1 MSLCKPEISMNKYK
15 IKLIMDRKIEV
26 PKRIFDLMLQYE
38 AKYPEQRI
46 ALSGKTG
53 KNKWNSYSPK
63 QYREAANTLSFALLA
78 KGIAPGDK
86 VAIISTNRPEWT
98 IMQMAVTQIGGI
110 LVPIYPT
117 ITADDYRYILNH
129 CEAKLLLMEGEIV
142 MRKIQSVQD
151 DLKYLKETYTFVDRK
166 EYPYLEQL
174 MEFGRS
180 NENMPELEA
189 RRAEVNESQCAMII
203 YTSGTTG
210 TPKGVM
216 LSHKNIMSQLANLV
230 QIPSSWSK
238 RGLSFLPLC
247 HAYENMIVLLYQ
259 CLGMTVFYVS
269 NLATIAEAMREVH
282 PTMMTAVPRV
292 LEKFYEKIVAS
303 GKTKTGAAR
312 SIFEWALN
320 LALQYNIEAEDRTA
334 WYNAQHKLADKLVY
348 SKIRQGLGAED
359 FDILVSGAASLQP
372 KLCSFFSAIGMP
384 VFEGYGMTETS
395 PVIAVS
401 CREKYGREAN
411 TVGFPLGGV
420 EVEIADNGEI
430 ICRGHNV
437 MMGYYKNEEQTKE
450 IIDEGG
456 WLHTGDLGKFTERG
470 QLVITGRVKNIFKT
484 SMGKYVN
491 PQIIEEK
498 MVLSKYIDQIV
509 VLGENQKFVAALIVP
524 DFSAVKEWCD
534 NEKIAYTQPS
544 EMIHNL
550 NVRNLIKSEINKYNQ
565 ELSKTENV
573 VKFELLADEW
583 STDNGMLTPTLKVKR
598 KKISEKY
605 ADLIQKIFED

>member
-1 MSLCKPEISMNKYK
+1 MKEQ
-15 IKLIMDRKIEV
+15 
-26 PKRIFDLMLQYE
+26 KRIFDLLLQYE
-38 AKYPEQRI
+38 ERFPEQKL
-46 ALSGKTG
+46 ALSGKEG
-53 KNKWNSYSPK
+53 KNKWHEYTPK
-63 QYREAANTLSFALLA
+63 QYREAADSLSHAFIA
-78 KGIAPGDK
+78 KGISRGDK

-98 IMQMAVTQIGGI
+98 ITQMAATQVGAI

-117 ITADDYRYILNH
+117 ITAEDYRYILNH
-129 CEAKLLLMEGEIV
+129 CEAKLLILEGEIV
-142 MRKIQSVQD
+142 MRKIQSVHNE
-151 DLKYLKETYTFVDRK
+151 LEYLKEVYTFVDRK
-166 EYPYLEQL
+166 DFPYWDQL
-174 MEFGRS
+174 LEFGRQ
-180 NENMPELEA
+180 NADDKTLEE
-189 RRAEVNESQCAMII
+189 RRAAVSEDDCAMII

-216 LSHKNIMSQLANLV
+216 LSHKNLMSQLANLK
-230 QIPSSWSK
+230 QIPSPWSK
-238 RGLSFLPLC
+238 RALSFLPLC

-259 CLGMTVFYVS
+259 SLGMTVYYVS

-312 SIFEWALN
+312 SIFDWALN
-320 LALQYNIEAEDRTA
+320 LALKYKIEDEDRTP

-348 SKIRQGLGAED
+348 SKIRQGLGAEN
-359 FDILVSGAASLQP
+359 FDILVSGAVSLQP

-420 EVEIADNGEI
+420 DVQISGEGEI

-437 MMGYYKNEEQTKE
+437 MMGYYKSDDQTRE
-450 IIDEGG
+450 IIDGNG
-456 WLHTGDLGKFTERG
+456 WLHTGDMGRFTKRG
-470 QLVITGRVKNIFKT
+470 QLVITGRLKNIFKT

-498 MVLSKYIDQIV
+498 MVQSKYIDQIV

-524 DFSAVKEWCD
+524 DFQALKDWCEA
-534 NEKIAYTQPS
+534 EKVVYTHNGD
-544 EMIHNL
+544 MIHNL
-550 NVRNLIKSEINKYNQ
+550 NVKNLIKNEIDRYNQ
-565 ELSKTENV
+565 ELSKTEHV
-573 VKFELLADEW
+573 VKFELLSDEW
-583 STDNGMLTPTLKVKR
+583 SQENGILTPTLKVRR
-598 KKISEKY
+598 KKIAEKY
-605 ADLIQKIFED
+605 SGLIQHIFES

>member
-1 MSLCKPEISMNKYK
+1 MKEQ
-15 IKLIMDRKIEV
+15 
-26 PKRIFDLMLQYE
+26 KRIFDLLLQYE
-38 AKYPEQRI
+38 ERFPEQKL
-46 ALSGKTG
+46 ALSGKEG
-53 KNKWNSYSPK
+53 KNKWHEYTPK
-63 QYREAANTLSFALLA
+63 QYREAADSLSHAFIA
-78 KGIAPGDK
+78 KGISRGDK

-98 IMQMAVTQIGGI
+98 ITQMAATQVGAI

-117 ITADDYRYILNH
+117 ITAEDYRYILNH
-129 CEAKLLLMEGEIV
+129 CEAKLLILEGEIV
-142 MRKIQSVQD
+142 MRKIQSVHNE
-151 DLKYLKETYTFVDRK
+151 LEYLKEVYTFVDRK
-166 EYPYLEQL
+166 DFPYWDQLLEL
-174 MEFGRS
+174 GRQ
-180 NENMPELEA
+180 NADDKTLEE
-189 RRAEVNESQCAMII
+189 RRAAVSEDDCAMII

-216 LSHKNIMSQLANLV
+216 LSHKNLMSQLANLK
-230 QIPSSWSK
+230 QIPSPWSK
-238 RGLSFLPLC
+238 RALSFLPLC

-259 CLGMTVFYVS
+259 SLGMTVYYVS

-312 SIFEWALN
+312 SIFDWALN
-320 LALQYNIEAEDRTA
+320 LALKYKIEDEDRTP

-348 SKIRQGLGAED
+348 SKIRQGLGAEN

-420 EVEIADNGEI
+420 DVQISGEGEI

-437 MMGYYKNEEQTKE
+437 MMGYYKSDDQTRE
-450 IIDEGG
+450 IIDGNG
-456 WLHTGDLGKFTERG
+456 WLHTGDMGRFTERG
-470 QLVITGRVKNIFKT
+470 QLVITGRLKNIFKT

-498 MVLSKYIDQIV
+498 MVQSKYIDQIV

-524 DFSAVKEWCD
+524 DFQALKDWCEA
-534 NEKIAYTQPS
+534 EKVVYTHNGD
-544 EMIHNL
+544 MIHNL
-550 NVRNLIKSEINKYNQ
+550 NVKNLIKNEIDRYNQ
-565 ELSKTENV
+565 ELSKTEHV
-573 VKFELLADEW
+573 VKFELLSDEW
-583 STDNGMLTPTLKVKR
+583 SQENGILTPTLKVRR
-598 KKISEKY
+598 KKIAEKY
-605 ADLIQKIFED
+605 SGLIQHIFES

>member
-1 MSLCKPEISMNKYK
+1 MKEQ
-15 IKLIMDRKIEV
+15 
-26 PKRIFDLMLQYE
+26 KRIFDLLLQYE
-38 AKYPEQRI
+38 ERFPEQKL
-46 ALSGKTG
+46 ALSGKEG
-53 KNKWNSYSPK
+53 KNKWHEYTPK
-63 QYREAANTLSFALLA
+63 QYREAADSLSHAFIA
-78 KGIAPGDK
+78 KGISKGDK

-98 IMQMAVTQIGGI
+98 ITQMAATQVGAI

-117 ITADDYRYILNH
+117 ITAEDYRYILNH
-129 CEAKLLLMEGEIV
+129 CEAKLLILEGEIV
-142 MRKIQSVQD
+142 MRKIQSVHNE
-151 DLKYLKETYTFVDRK
+151 LEYLKEVYTFVDRK
-166 EYPYLEQL
+166 DFPYWDQLLEL
-174 MEFGRS
+174 GRQ
-180 NENMPELEA
+180 NADDKTLEE
-189 RRAEVNESQCAMII
+189 RRAAVSEDDCAMII

-216 LSHKNIMSQLANLV
+216 LSHKNLMSQLANLK
-230 QIPSSWSK
+230 QIPSQWSK
-238 RGLSFLPLC
+238 RALSFLPLC

-259 CLGMTVFYVS
+259 SLGMTVYYVS

-312 SIFEWALN
+312 SIFDWALN
-320 LALQYNIEAEDRTA
+320 LALKYKIEDEDRTP

-348 SKIRQGLGAED
+348 SKIRQGLGAEN

-420 EVEIADNGEI
+420 DVQISGEGEI

-437 MMGYYKNEEQTKE
+437 MMGYYKSDDQTRE
-450 IIDEGG
+450 IIDGNG
-456 WLHTGDLGKFTERG
+456 WLHTGDMGRFTKRG
-470 QLVITGRVKNIFKT
+470 QLVITGRLKNIFKT

-498 MVLSKYIDQIV
+498 MVQSKYIDQIV

-524 DFSAVKEWCD
+524 DFQALKDWCEA
-534 NEKIAYTQPS
+534 EKVVYTHNGD
-544 EMIHNL
+544 MIHNL
-550 NVRNLIKSEINKYNQ
+550 NVKNLIKNEIDRYNQ
-565 ELSKTENV
+565 ELSKTEHI
-573 VKFELLADEW
+573 VKFELLSDEW
-583 STDNGMLTPTLKVKR
+583 SQENGILTPTLKVRR
-598 KKISEKY
+598 KKIAEKY
-605 ADLIQKIFED
+605 SGLIQHIFES

>member
-1 MSLCKPEISMNKYK
+1 MKEQ
-15 IKLIMDRKIEV
+15 
-26 PKRIFDLMLQYE
+26 KRIFDLLLQYE
-38 AKYPEQRI
+38 ERFPEQKL
-46 ALSGKTG
+46 ALSGKEG
-53 KNKWNSYSPK
+53 KNKWHEYTPK
-63 QYREAANTLSFALLA
+63 QYREAADSLSHAFIA
-78 KGIAPGDK
+78 KGISKGDK

-98 IMQMAVTQIGGI
+98 ITQMAATQVGAI

-117 ITADDYRYILNH
+117 ITAEDYRYILNH
-129 CEAKLLLMEGEIV
+129 CEAKLLILEGEIV
-142 MRKIQSVQD
+142 MRKIQSVHNE
-151 DLKYLKETYTFVDRK
+151 LEYLKEVYTFVDRK
-166 EYPYLEQL
+166 DFPYWDQLLEL
-174 MEFGRS
+174 GRQ
-180 NENMPELEA
+180 NADDKTLEE
-189 RRAEVNESQCAMII
+189 RRAAVSEDDCAMII

-216 LSHKNIMSQLANLV
+216 LSHKNLMSQLANLK
-230 QIPSSWSK
+230 QIPSPWSK
-238 RGLSFLPLC
+238 RALSFLPLC

-259 CLGMTVFYVS
+259 SLGMTVYYVS

-312 SIFEWALN
+312 SIFDWALN
-320 LALQYNIEAEDRTA
+320 LALKYKIEDEDRTP

-348 SKIRQGLGAED
+348 SKIRQGLGAEN

-420 EVEIADNGEI
+420 DVQISGEGEI

-437 MMGYYKNEEQTKE
+437 MMGYYKSDDQTRE
-450 IIDEGG
+450 IIDGNG
-456 WLHTGDLGKFTERG
+456 WLHTGDMGRFTKRG
-470 QLVITGRVKNIFKT
+470 QLVITGRLKNIFKT

-498 MVLSKYIDQIV
+498 MVQSKYIDQIV

-524 DFSAVKEWCD
+524 DFQALKDWCEA
-534 NEKIAYTQPS
+534 EKVVYTHNGD
-544 EMIHNL
+544 MIHNL
-550 NVRNLIKSEINKYNQ
+550 NVKNLIKNEIDRYNQ
-565 ELSKTENV
+565 ELSKTEHI
-573 VKFELLADEW
+573 VKFELLSDEW
-583 STDNGMLTPTLKVKR
+583 SQENGILTPTLKVRR
-598 KKISEKY
+598 KKIAEKY
-605 ADLIQKIFED
+605 SGLIQHIFES

>member
-1 MSLCKPEISMNKYK
+1 MKEQ
-15 IKLIMDRKIEV
+15 
-26 PKRIFDLMLQYE
+26 KRIFDLLLQYE
-38 AKYPEQRI
+38 ERFPEQKL
-46 ALSGKTG
+46 ALSGKEG
-53 KNKWNSYSPK
+53 KNKWHEYTPK
-63 QYREAANTLSFALLA
+63 QYREAADSLSHAFIA
-78 KGIAPGDK
+78 KGISKGDK

-98 IMQMAVTQIGGI
+98 ITQMAATQVGAI

-117 ITADDYRYILNH
+117 ITAEDYRYILNH
-129 CEAKLLLMEGEIV
+129 CEAKLLILEGEIV
-142 MRKIQSVQD
+142 MRKIQSVHNE
-151 DLKYLKETYTFVDRK
+151 LEYLKEVYTFVDRK
-166 EYPYLEQL
+166 DFPYWDQLLEL
-174 MEFGRS
+174 GRQ
-180 NENMPELEA
+180 NADDKTLEE
-189 RRAEVNESQCAMII
+189 RRAAVSEDDCAMII

-216 LSHKNIMSQLANLV
+216 LSHKNLMSQLANLK
-230 QIPSSWSK
+230 QIPSPWSK
-238 RGLSFLPLC
+238 RALSFLPLC

-259 CLGMTVFYVS
+259 SLGMTVYYVS

-312 SIFEWALN
+312 SIFDWALN
-320 LALQYNIEAEDRTA
+320 LALKYKIEDEDRTP

-348 SKIRQGLGAED
+348 SKIRQGLGAEN

-420 EVEIADNGEI
+420 DVQISGEGEI

-437 MMGYYKNEEQTKE
+437 MMGYYKSDDQTRE
-450 IIDEGG
+450 IIDGNG
-456 WLHTGDLGKFTERG
+456 WLHTGDMGRFTERG
-470 QLVITGRVKNIFKT
+470 QLVITGRLKNIFKT

-498 MVLSKYIDQIV
+498 MVQSKYIDQIV

-524 DFSAVKEWCD
+524 DFQALKDWCEA
-534 NEKIAYTQPS
+534 EKVVYTHNGD
-544 EMIHNL
+544 MIHNL
-550 NVRNLIKSEINKYNQ
+550 NVKNLIKNEIDRYNQ
-565 ELSKTENV
+565 ELSKTEHV
-573 VKFELLADEW
+573 VKFELLSDEW
-583 STDNGMLTPTLKVKR
+583 SQENGILTPTLKVRR
-598 KKISEKY
+598 KKIAEKY
-605 ADLIQKIFED
+605 SGLIQHIFES

>member
-1 MSLCKPEISMNKYK
+1 MN
-15 IKLIMDRKIEV
+15 DQ
-26 PKRIFDLMLQYE
+26 KRIFDIMLQYG
-38 AKYPEQRI
+38 ANHPEQKI
-46 ALSGKTG
+46 ALSGKIG
-53 KNKWNSYSPK
+53 KNKWSIYNPQEYLNTANNLSY
-63 QYREAANTLSFALLA
+63 ALIA
-78 KGIAPGDK
+78 KGIQKGDK

-98 IMQMAVTQIGGI
+98 IMQMAVTQIGAV

-129 CEAKLLLMEGEIV
+129 CEAKILLLEGEVV
-142 MRKIQSVQD
+142 MRKIQDVKS
-151 DLKYLKETYTFVDRK
+151 DLTSLKEIYTFVDRN
-166 EYPYLEQL
+166 EFPFWDQL
-174 MEFGRS
+174 VDFGKD
-180 NENMPELEA
+180 N
-189 RRAEVNESQCAMII
+189 VNEAILNERRNAVDEQDCAMII

-216 LSHKNIMSQLANLV
+216 LSHHNIMSQIENLRH
-230 QIPSSWSK
+230 IPSTWSK

-259 CLGMTVFYVS
+259 HLGMTVYYVS

-312 SIFEWALN
+312 SIFDWALN
-320 LALQYNIEAEDRTA
+320 LALKYNIEDEDRTA
-334 WYNAQHKLADKLVY
+334 WYNAQHALADKLVY
-348 SKIRQGLGAED
+348 SKIRKGLGAEG

-372 KLCSFFSAIGMP
+372 QLCSFFSAIGMP

-401 CREKYGREAN
+401 CREKYGRESN

-420 EVEIADNGEI
+420 DVAITKEGEI

-437 MMGYYKNEEQTKE
+437 MMGYYKDDAQTKE
-450 IIDEGG
+450 IIDVNG
-456 WLHTGDLGKFTERG
+456 WLHTGDMGKFTERG
-470 QLVITGRVKNIFKT
+470 QLVITGRLKNIFKT

-491 PQIIEEK
+491 PQIIEEI
-498 MVLSKYIDQIV
+498 MTQSKFIDQIV

-524 DFSAVKEWCD
+524 DFSAVKEWCES
-534 NEKIAYTQPS
+534 EKIIYSHPD
-544 EMIHNL
+544 EMIQNL
-550 NVRNLIKSEINKYNQ
+550 NVKNLIKGEIDKYNQ
-565 ELSKTENV
+565 ELSKTEHI

-583 STDNGMLTPTLKVKR
+583 SQDNGLLTPTLKVR
-598 KKISEKY
+598 RNKISKKY
-605 ADLIQKIFED
+605 SDLIQKIFEQHN